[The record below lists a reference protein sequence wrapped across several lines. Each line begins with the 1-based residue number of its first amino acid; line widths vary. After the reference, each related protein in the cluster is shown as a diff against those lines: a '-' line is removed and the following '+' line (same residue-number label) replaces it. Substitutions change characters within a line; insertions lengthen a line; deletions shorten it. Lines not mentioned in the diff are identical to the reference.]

1 MPENES
7 VLVMETTAAEPTAA
21 SRSWRLGFWSLIV
34 TQFQGAFSDNA
45 LKWLVSFL
53 LLGMGL
59 EQGKRDLL
67 FVLVV
72 PLLFSVPFL
81 LFSMTG
87 GYLADRFSKR
97 SVTVGLKVMEICVMV
112 IALAGLA
119 ATNLSIAAIALFL
132 LSTQAALFGPSKYGL
147 LPELLP
153 EKKLSWGNG
162 ILELGTFLA
171 GILGTV
177 AGGLLAEWFHGR
189 QAWSGVFLIVLAGI
203 GLLTSTGISRVPA
216 ANPAKK
222 FRFNSAGDLWAQVSE
237 MRKDRVLWLAVLGN
251 VYFWFLA
258 SLLLLNIVLYASD
271 TLRVDDTHTSLL
283 LVALSLGI
291 GLGSFAAGYL
301 SGGKIEYGLIP
312 LGAIGITV
320 MCALLSRAN
329 LGYGSIAAQ
338 LSILGLLAGF
348 FAVPINALIQHRPP
362 PNRKGAFIAAANLLS
377 FVGIALQPVAQ
388 YSMIRLGHPNP
399 PRVFL
404 ICAGLTLIATIY
416 V

>member
-7 VLVMETTAAEPTAA
+7 ALVMETMAEAPDAVPN
-21 SRSWRLGFWSLIV
+21 WRVGFWSLIV
-34 TQFQGAFSDNA
+34 TQFQGAFSDNT

-119 ATNLSIAAIALFL
+119 ATNLFIAAIALFL

-216 ANPAKK
+216 ANPVKK
-222 FRFNSAGDLWAQVSE
+222 FRFNSAGDLSAQVS
-237 MRKDRVLWLAVLGN
+237 
-251 VYFWFLA
+251 
-258 SLLLLNIVLYASD
+258 
-271 TLRVDDTHTSLL
+271 
-283 LVALSLGI
+283 
-291 GLGSFAAGYL
+291 
-301 SGGKIEYGLIP
+301 
-312 LGAIGITV
+312 
-320 MCALLSRAN
+320 
-329 LGYGSIAAQ
+329 
-338 LSILGLLAGF
+338 
-348 FAVPINALIQHRPP
+348 
-362 PNRKGAFIAAANLLS
+362 
-377 FVGIALQPVAQ
+377 
-388 YSMIRLGHPNP
+388 
-399 PRVFL
+399 
-404 ICAGLTLIATIY
+404 
-416 V
+416 